1 LSIAR
6 AGAREGPS
14 TSTLLLDRKEL
25 LSSAMSNFLPRPD
38 RRLNRRPD
46 YLGPTYD

>member
-14 TSTLLLDRKEL
+14 TSTLLFDLREF
-25 LSSAMSNFLPRPD
+25 LSSAMCNFLPRFAQ
-38 RRLNRRPD
+38 RGQALNQMSKSD
-46 YLGPTYD
+46 